1 MTSNF
6 SRQQQEEI
14 KKLFDVWAEPLVAEV
29 SRLRP
34 LVDKVAKLTYELRKT
49 NNELYKLKDSLV
61 YRNMATRV
69 TMEPERVQ
77 KSVQQNKRLGPYL
90 KRSGKTRQGR
100 GGAPYHV
107 ENSKVNKVKKSLHP
121 VAHGK
126 RRGDSNQTYKLTTEV
141 KEMHNRM
148 LKAQEYRKNPQL
160 KKKPRDSNGKTLR
173 HSSGKSYSPI
183 GSQTNV
189 GSLGRSTIVQT
200 TSPMHKILQKNPKWH
215 ANRAA
220 TISQKSGSSR
230 GSSWR

>member
-1 MTSNF
+1 MTTKF
-6 SRQQQEEI
+6 SQQQQEDI
-14 KKLFDVWAEPLVAEV
+14 KKLFDVWSKPLVAEV
-29 SRLRP
+29 EKLRP
-34 LVDKVAKLTYELRKT
+34 LVANVAKLTYELRKT

-61 YRNMATRV
+61 YRNMAARV
-69 TMEPERVQ
+69 TTEPVRVQ
-77 KSVQQNKRLGPYL
+77 TSVQQNNRLVPYL
-90 KRSGKTRQGR
+90 SRSGQKRTGR
-100 GGAPYHV
+100 GGVSYPV
-107 ENSKVNKVKKSLHP
+107 ENSRINKAKMSLHP

-126 RRGDSNQTYKLTTEV
+126 RKGDFSKNYTLTHEV

-148 LKAQEYRKNPQL
+148 LKAREYRKNPQL

>member
-14 KKLFDVWAEPLVAEV
+14 KKLFDVWSKPLENKIL
-29 SRLRP
+29 RLEY
-34 LVDKVAKLTYELRKT
+34 KLRKT
-49 NNELYKLKDSLV
+49 ENDLYKLKDSLV
-61 YRNMATRV
+61 YRNMAARV
-69 TMEPERVQ
+69 TTEPSRVQ
-77 KSVQQNKRLGPYL
+77 TSIQQNKRLGPYL
-90 KRSGKTRQGR
+90 KRSGKTRHGR
-100 GGAPYHV
+100 GGVPYHM
-107 ENSKVNKVKKSLHP
+107 ENSKINKVKKSLHP

-160 KKKPRDSNGKTLR
+160 KKKPRDINGKTLR
-173 HSSGKSYSPI
+173 HTSGKSYSPI

-200 TSPMHKILQKNPKWH
+200 TSPMHKVLQKNPHWH

-220 TISQKSGSSR
+220 TISQKSGSSI
-230 GSSWR
+230 GSSKR

>member
-29 SRLRP
+29 ARLRP
-34 LVDKVAKLTYELRKT
+34 LVAEVARLTYELRKT

-61 YRNMATRV
+61 YRNMAARV
-69 TMEPERVQ
+69 TIEPSRVQ
-77 KSVQQNKRLGPYL
+77 TSIQQNNRLDPYL
-90 KRSGKTRQGR
+90 KRSGKTKYGR
-100 GGAPYHV
+100 GGVLYDV
-107 ENSKVNKVKKSLHP
+107 ENSKINNLKKSLHP

-126 RRGDSNQTYKLTTEV
+126 RRGDSNKTYKLTTEV

-148 LKAQEYRKNPQL
+148 IKAQEYRKNPQL

-173 HSSGKSYSPI
+173 HSNGKSYSPI

-189 GSLGRSTIVQT
+189 GSLGRSTIVKT
-200 TSPMHKILQKNPKWH
+200 TSPMHKILQKNPHWH

-220 TISQKSGSSR
+220 TISQKSGSSI
-230 GSSWR
+230 GSSKR